1 MTNTTDIATTTW
13 QQISTMTKMAC
24 GAREPVASGNTLRFK
39 VGGRLRW
46 VEVELTPADTYTVRL
61 VTLRGGKYGERV
73 VVEELEG
80 VYCDNLSGIVY
91 RVCNK

>member
-1 MTNTTDIATTTW
+1 MTNTTNTATTTW
-13 QQISTMTKMAC
+13 QQISNMTKMAC

-46 VEVELTPADTYTVRL
+46 VEVELTPADTYTCRL

-73 VVEELEG
+73 VVEELSD
-80 VYCDNLSGIVY
+80 VYADMLSEIVY
-91 RVCNK
+91 RLVNK